1 MEIKIIKANSLK
13 ETETEERC
21 SIAENY
27 SCKEVSLARATVK
40 PGVTT
45 RAHHLKGVDEIYLII
60 SGKGKVELGNS
71 KYALVSPGDTI
82 VSPAGTSEKITNIGK
97 VDLVFYCICTPRF
110 TTECYCN
117 EEAGP

>member
-1 MEIKIIKANSLK
+1 MEIKIIKANSLN

-27 SCKEVSLARATVK
+27 SCKEVSIAKATVK

-60 SGKGKVELGNS
+60 SGKGKLELGS
-71 KYALVSPGDTI
+71 QKSAIVGTGDTI
-82 VSPAGTSEKITNIGK
+82 IFPAGNSEKITNVGK
-97 VDLVFYCICTPRF
+97 TDLVFYCICTPRF
-110 TTECYCN
+110 TAECYIN
-117 EEAGP
+117 EETAP